1 LSKAVMSDFADE
13 ATRIVENAQEKGIVM
28 RVMGATVIRKHC
40 PKFLHLHTSMKR
52 ILTDIDFMTY
62 AKFNPS
68 VKPLFVELGY
78 ASDER
83 FNAYFGMTRQQYAD
97 IANHRTADVFF
108 DQLEMCHK
116 LDFRGRLEL
125 DSPTITLADFLLEK
139 MQIVQLNDK
148 DKIDTVVLLREHEIG
163 DVDKETINAQYI
175 SKLLAKDWGFYYTV
189 TTNLGKIKE
198 YAQSS
203 MTEEDSRDVAAK
215 ADQLVQRIENEP
227 KTTGWKMRARVGP
240 KKKWYKDVEE
250 VVR

>member
-1 LSKAVMSDFADE
+1 M
-13 ATRIVENAQEKGIVM
+13 
-28 RVMGATVIRKHC
+28 
-40 PKFLHLHTSMKR
+40 
-52 ILTDIDFMTY
+52 
-62 AKFNPS
+62 
-68 VKPLFVELGY
+68 
-78 ASDER
+78 
-83 FNAYFGMTRQQYAD
+83 
-97 IANHRTADVFF
+97 
-108 DQLEMCHK
+108 
-116 LDFRGRLEL
+116 